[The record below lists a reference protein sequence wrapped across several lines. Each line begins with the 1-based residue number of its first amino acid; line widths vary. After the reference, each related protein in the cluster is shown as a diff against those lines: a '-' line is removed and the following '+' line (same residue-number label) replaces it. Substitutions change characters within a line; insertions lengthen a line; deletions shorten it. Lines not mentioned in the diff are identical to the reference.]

1 MTRLHRVILYGNS
14 VIVGTV
20 AASLARYPDLEVV
33 GVSPPVT
40 AAKELAALE
49 PDVIIFDV
57 EAGHPEPAF
66 ALLKD
71 CPRLLL
77 VGVSPETDQLM
88 LWSSGKTNALSTEDL
103 VKVISVEP
111 QADEKDNAHDHHA
124 SSTT

>member
-57 EAGHPEPAF
+57 EAGDPEPAF
-66 ALLKD
+66 ALLKA

-103 VKVISVEP
+103 VKVISAEP
-111 QADEKDNAHDHHA
+111 PDDEGKQSHTRQA
-124 SSTT
+124 SSTS